1 MLKQSLL
8 LLGTAG
14 MALAA
19 SAQDT
24 RRPNVIFLLADDL
37 GWGDISCYGAER
49 VSTPSVDSVANAGTR
64 FLNAH
69 ACASTSTPSRYAIL
83 TGEYPF
89 RKQGTD
95 VAAGNAGMIISPEQY
110 TLADAFKQA
119 GYATGAIGKWHLGLG
134 SRTAQQDW
142 NGKLDQDL
150 SDLGFDYHYIMAA
163 TADRVPCVFIEN
175 GRVANYDPSAPIEVS
190 YRRNFPG
197 EPTGAENPEALTKL
211 RHSHGHDMS
220 IVNGIGRIGYMKGGG
235 KALWQDENIAD
246 SIAAKAIGFIEENA
260 DRPFFLYLCTNDV
273 HVPRYPHERFRGKNP
288 MGLRGEAIMQFD
300 WTVGQITEALRR
312 KGLEDNTVLII
323 TSDNGPVLD
332 DGYDD
337 HAEELAGTHRPG
349 GPFRGAKYSSFEA
362 GSVIPFIVSG
372 PGIATGKVSNALVS
386 QIDAVAT
393 LAQLA
398 GVRIPKDAAQDS
410 RPFLKTWTGHSRT
423 SRPFALK
430 YAANHNIVAR
440 SGKWKYIH
448 PMKGPAMIQWGP
460 KVETGNSNEP
470 QLYDMTSSTDETI
483 NKANAH
489 PRQVKAF
496 QKLIQ
501 DVSATKGYA
510 PEHRIK

>member
-1 MLKQSLL
+1 M
-8 LLGTAG
+8 GAAG
-14 MALAA
+14 MALA
-19 SAQDT
+19 SAAQQT
-24 RRPNVIFLLADDL
+24 GRPNVIILLADDL

-49 VSTPSVDSVANAGTR
+49 VATPVVDSVAKAGTR

-95 VAAGNAGMIISPEQY
+95 VAAGNAGMIISPDQY
-110 TLADAFKQA
+110 TVADVFRQA

-134 SRTAQQDW
+134 SRTAEQDW

-175 GRVANYDPSAPIEVS
+175 GRVANYDPSAPIAVS

-197 EPTGAENPEALTKL
+197 EPTGAANPEVLTKL

-220 IVNGIGRIGYMKGGG
+220 VVNGIGRIGYMKGGG
-235 KALWQDENIAD
+235 RALWQDENIAD
-246 SIAAKAIGFIEENA
+246 SIAAKAVDFIGRNRE
-260 DRPFFLYLCTNDV
+260 RPFFLYLCTNDV
-273 HVPRYPHERFRGKNP
+273 HVPRYPHERFRGTSP

-312 KGLEDNTVLII
+312 NGLADNTILII

-337 HAEELAGTHRPG
+337 RAEELAGTHKPG

-372 PGIATGKVSNALVS
+372 PGVQAGKVSDALVS
-386 QIDAVAT
+386 QIDALAT

-398 GVRIPKDAAQDS
+398 GIRIPQGAAQDS
-410 RPFLKTWTGHSRT
+410 RPFLKTWTGRSKA

-440 SGKWKYIH
+440 SGRWKYIH

-460 KVETGNSNEP
+460 KVETGNAPEP
-470 QLYDMTSSTDETI
+470 QLYDMSTSLGET
-483 NKANAH
+483 ANRAADH

-496 QKLIQ
+496 QKLIH

-510 PEHRIK
+510 PKRPIK

>member
-1 MLKQSLL
+1 MLKHSLL
-8 LLGTAG
+8 LLGAAG
-14 MALAA
+14 MAMA
-19 SAQDT
+19 SAAQDSK
-24 RRPNVIFLLADDL
+24 RPNVIFLLADDL
-37 GWGDISCYGAER
+37 GWGDLSCYGAER
-49 VSTPSVDSVANAGTR
+49 VSTPAVDSVAKAGTR

-89 RKQGTD
+89 RKKGTD
-95 VAAGNAGMIISPEQY
+95 VAAGNAGMIISPGQY
-110 TLADAFKQA
+110 TMADAFKQA
-119 GYATGAIGKWHLGLG
+119 GYVTGAIGKWHLGLG
-134 SRTAQQDW
+134 SRTAEQDW
-142 NGKLDQDL
+142 NGQLDQDL

-175 GRVANYDPSAPIEVS
+175 GRVANYDSSAPIEVS
-190 YRRNFPG
+190 YRHNFPG
-197 EPTGAENPEALTKL
+197 EPTGADNPEALTKL

-246 SIAAKAIGFIEENA
+246 SIAAKAVDFIERSNGQ
-260 DRPFFLYLCTNDV
+260 PFFLYLCTNDV

-300 WTVGQITEALRR
+300 WTVEQITKALRR
-312 KGLEDNTVLII
+312 NGLEDNTLLII

-337 HAEELAGTHRPG
+337 QAEELAGNHRPG

-372 PGIATGKVSNALVS
+372 PGVPAGKVSNALVS
-386 QIDAVAT
+386 QVDALAT

-398 GVRIPKDAAQDS
+398 GTDVPKGAAQDS
-410 RPFLKTWTGHSRT
+410 RPFLKTWTGRSKA

-448 PMKGPAMIQWGP
+448 PIKGPAMIQWGP
-460 KVETGNSNEP
+460 KVETGNSAEP
-470 QLYDMTSSTDETI
+470 QLYDMTASPGETH
-483 NKANAH
+483 NQAAGH
-489 PRQVKAF
+489 PKQVKAF
-496 QKLIQ
+496 QKLIH
-501 DVSATKGYA
+501 DVSSTKGYA
-510 PEHRIK
+510 PGRTIK